1 VIVKK
6 NTALRFSRRKQHCDC
21 QEEGRKKQ
29 HCACAV
35 IMEHMVNESSNCC
48 NSSKITAPPL
58 QEEATATY
66 PAALLVELVSPSP
79 P

>member
-1 VIVKK
+1 VKK
-6 NTALRFSRRKQHCDC
+6 NRALRFSRRTQHCDC
-21 QEEGRKKQ
+21 QEEGRKVQ
-29 HCACAV
+29 HCACVV
-35 IMEHMVNESSNCC
+35 IMEHTVNESSNCC

-58 QEEATATY
+58 QEEAAAAY